1 MVGEGGMREWIGR
14 CRIEWAAWLTVT
26 DLRYTMKPHVHYHY
40 VIVIAILLL
49 RGLLSMNML

>member
-1 MVGEGGMREWIGR
+1 MREWIGR

-26 DLRYTMKPHVHYHY
+26 DLLCAMTHHVHYHY